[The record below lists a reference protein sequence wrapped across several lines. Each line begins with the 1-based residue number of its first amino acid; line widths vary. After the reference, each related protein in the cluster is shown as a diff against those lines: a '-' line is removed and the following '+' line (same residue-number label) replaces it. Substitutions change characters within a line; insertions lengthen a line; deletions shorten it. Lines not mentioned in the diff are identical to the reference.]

1 MKEGYSA
8 NYKHNLMFSVPIG
21 GNIGIAAAEKD
32 DGNYTRIYHLMENR
46 KLKTIALRWGK
57 RIPTTKETLLP

>member
-1 MKEGYSA
+1 
-8 NYKHNLMFSVPIG
+8 MFSVPIG

-32 DGNYTRIYHLMENR
+32 DGNYTRIYHLMENG